1 MSEATV
7 RILRILLQCGMIA
20 REEQEIVRGLIRDPP
35 ASGGGAPAPGVS
47 EATQVSWAVP
57 ATEAARLTPAVGAV
71 EPVQFELAQLDPMR
85 SGGGA

>member
-47 EATQVSWAVP
+47 EATQVSRA
-57 ATEAARLTPAVGAV
+57 ATEAARLTPAVGVA
-71 EPVQFELAQLDPMR
+71 EPLQFELAPLDPMR
-85 SGGGA
+85 PGTGA